1 LQDATGSQKPYI
13 DSARDA
19 IQSICSKISSS
30 TSLSAG
36 LIRFGLIAFRDHP
49 PQDRTFVTQNFGF
62 TSSNSIKQHLDGLS
76 ATGGGDACEAST
88 AALAEAL
95 KMEWREE
102 ASKVVVLITDAPP
115 HGIGEVGDGFPSG
128 SPDGRS
134 FLLYLK

>member
-1 LQDATGSQKPYI
+1 LQDATASQGPYI
-13 DSARDA
+13 NSARDA

-49 PQDRTFVTQNFGF
+49 PQDRSFVTQNFGF
-62 TSSNSIKQHLDGLS
+62 TSSIPLVKKNLDSLF
-76 ATGGGDACEAST
+76 ATGGGDGPEAST

-115 HGIGEVGDGFPSG
+115 HGIGEVTDGFPSG
-128 SPDGRS
+128 SPDGQS
-134 FLLYLK
+134 SLK

>member
-1 LQDATGSQKPYI
+1 LQDATGSQAIYI
-13 DSARDA
+13 NSARDA

-30 TSLSAG
+30 TFLSAG

-49 PQDRTFVTQNFGF
+49 PEDSTFVTQNFGF
-62 TSSNSIKQHLDGLS
+62 TSSVFIVKQHLDGLS
-76 ATGGGDACEAST
+76 ATGGGDEAEAST

-102 ASKVVVLITDAPP
+102 VSKVVVLITDAPP
-115 HGIGEVGDGFPSG
+115 HGIGEEGDGFPSG

-134 FLLYLK
+134 CLL